1 MQQLR
6 LPMLVLACIASCAC
20 SSQLKKAE
28 SELVELSDLLPGRY
42 NNAAQ
47 AEQEAASGKRA
58 RPALALD
65 IVRLDMP
72 LLSDYVFYS
81 QESAAN
87 DARRITAQRLMTF
100 EAVKDG
106 RIVERVY
113 TFAQP
118 QRWRDGHLSPGLFKG
133 LMLQDTTPLHGC
145 DLEWKKDGDK
155 WVAANHRDTCRVTS
169 GALGSVK
176 MDMKVELSPDEL
188 AVAELAYTAG
198 GQLVQGSAEEP
209 FYRYRR
215 GAAP

>member
-6 LPMLVLACIASCAC
+6 LSMLVVACVVSCAC

-28 SELVELSDLLPGRY
+28 SELVELADLIPGRY

-47 AEQEAASGKRA
+47 AEEEAASGKRA

-87 DARRITAQRLMTF
+87 DVRRITAQRLMTF

-118 QRWRDGHLSPGLFKG
+118 QRWRDGHLNPGLFKG
-133 LMLQDTTPLHGC
+133 LMLQDTTALPGC
-145 DLEWKKDGDK
+145 DLEWKRDGDK
-155 WVAANHRDTCRVTS
+155 WVASNHRDTCRVTS
-169 GALGSVK
+169 AALGSVK
-176 MDMKVELSPDEL
+176 MDMKIELSPDEL

>member
-6 LPMLVLACIASCAC
+6 FPMLVLSCLAFAAC

-28 SELVELSDLLPGRY
+28 SELAELADLIPGRY

-47 AEQEAASGKRA
+47 AEAEVAAGKRA
-58 RPALALD
+58 HPALALD

-81 QESAAN
+81 QETAAN

-106 RIVERVY
+106 RIIERVY

-118 QRWRDGHLSPGLFKG
+118 QRWRDGHLNPGLFKG
-133 LMLQDTTPLHGC
+133 IMLQDTTPMQGC
-145 DLEWKKDGDK
+145 DLEWKRDGEK
-155 WVAANHRDTCRVTS
+155 WLGTNHRDTCRVTS
-169 GALGSVK
+169 AALGSVK
-176 MDMKVELSPDEL
+176 MEMKIELSPDEL

-198 GQLVQGSAEEP
+198 GQLVQGSADEP

>member
-1 MQQLR
+1 MSQLR
-6 LPMLVLACIASCAC
+6 FPMLVLACLALSAC

-28 SELVELSDLLPGRY
+28 SQLAELADLLPGRY

-47 AEQEAASGKRA
+47 SEAEAAAGKRVH
-58 RPALALD
+58 PTLTLD

-81 QESAAN
+81 QESAAG
-87 DARRITAQRLMTF
+87 DSRRITAQRLMTF

-106 RIVERVY
+106 RIIERVY

-118 QRWRDGHLSPGLFKG
+118 QRWRDGHLNPGLFKG
-133 LMLQDTTPLHGC
+133 IMLQDTAPMQGC
-145 DLEWKKDGDK
+145 DLEWKKDGEK
-155 WVAANHRDTCRVTS
+155 WVGTNHRDACRVTS
-169 GALGSVK
+169 AALGSVK

-198 GQLVQGSAEEP
+198 GQLVQGDAEQP

>member
-6 LPMLVLACIASCAC
+6 LPIFVLITLVLSAC

-28 SELVELSDLLPGRY
+28 SELADLADLLAGRY

-47 AEQEAASGKRA
+47 AEEEAAAGKRA
-58 RPALALD
+58 HPALALD
-65 IVRLDMP
+65 IVRVDMP
-72 LLSDYVFYS
+72 LLADWVFYS

-100 EAVKDG
+100 EAMKDG
-106 RIVERVY
+106 SIIERVF

-118 QRWRDGHLSPGLFKG
+118 QRWRDGHLNPGLFKG
-133 LMLQDTTPLHGC
+133 LMLQDTTPMQGC
-145 DLEWKKDGDK
+145 DLSWKKDGDK
-155 WVAANHRDTCRVTS
+155 WVGTNNRDTCRVTS
-169 GALGSVK
+169 AALGSVR
-176 MDMKVELSPDEL
+176 MQMKVELSPDEL
-188 AVAELAYTAG
+188 AVSELSYTAG
-198 GQLVQGSAEEP
+198 GQLVQGSAEDP